1 MFRIRLHGRGGH
13 GVKTGG
19 QVLGTAFFLE
29 GWEVQDAPRYGAERR
44 GAPIFSYV
52 RASRTPIQERGVI
65 TRPDLVAVA
74 DETLV
79 PMPAAGVLQGLSP
92 RSVFLIASATPAHI
106 WRERLRLEGPV
117 FTLPVALDPA
127 MNGLVCAAAAAR
139 LTGAVGRERL
149 VEALRLELPSGAAA
163 EAGAASGEGAGPAQA
178 YLAPTGGAARS
189 RGRFDGAAIA
199 LAAFDAMDA
208 HAGTVREG
216 DGVSAR
222 DYTAPDWID
231 LPRDDASVA
240 APDIHGG
247 GTSLLA
253 KTGLWRTMKPVIDH
267 DHCRRCSWVCGTFCP
282 DSAIT
287 VEADRTPRIDYDHC
301 KGCMVCVSVCP
312 THAIR
317 AVPERE
323 ETP

>member
-13 GVKTGG
+13 GIKTGG

-29 GWEVQDAPRYGAERR
+29 GWQVQDAPRYGAERR

-52 RASRTPIQERGVI
+52 RASRAPIQERGVI

-92 RSVFLIASATPAHI
+92 RTVFLIASGTPAQE

-117 FTLPVALDPA
+117 FTLPVAQDPA

-139 LTGAVGRERL
+139 LTGAIGRARL
-149 VEALRLELPSGAAA
+149 VEALRQELPVRAVA
-163 EAGAASGEGAGPAQA
+163 EAGAGPHQA
-178 YLAPTGGAARS
+178 CLAPIGDTARH
-189 RGRFDGAAIA
+189 RGHSDGEAVA

-208 HAGTVREG
+208 HAGTVRES

-222 DYTAPDWID
+222 DYAPPDWID

-253 KTGLWRTMKPVIDH
+253 NTGLWRTMKPVIDQ
-267 DHCRRCSWVCGTFCP
+267 DHCRRCSWVCSTFCP

-287 VEADRTPRIDYDHC
+287 VDADRTPRIDYDHC
-301 KGCMVCVSVCP
+301 KGCMVCVAVCP